1 MKKAKPHVFSYLGAL
16 FIGAILFVTFWKTL
30 FGTSSSPVV
39 IAGIVGVAVAVI
51 GFLVW
56 NKAKNSGDNDS

>member
-1 MKKAKPHVFSYLGAL
+1 MKKSNPHVFSYLAAL
-16 FIGAILFVTFWKTL
+16 LIGAILFLTFWKTL
-30 FGTSSSPVV
+30 FGTAPSPVV

-56 NKAKNSGDNDS
+56 NKAKNSGDDDS

>member
-1 MKKAKPHVFSYLGAL
+1 MKKSNPHVFSYLAAL
-16 FIGAILFVTFWKTL
+16 LIGAILFLTFWKTL
-30 FGTSSSPVV
+30 FGTAPSSVV

-56 NKAKNSGDNDS
+56 NKAKNSGDDDS